1 MATADVVAI
10 NYSRD
15 VGWAGSLIAEIC
27 RDDPSTVDLTFNY
40 DGGVEIGVWEQR
52 LPAATFAQ
60 ALALVQRSGYRGLPS
75 PDESPPEAKF
85 IAVGERE
92 QGQPLPFLR
101 AFELM
106 MVPPP
111 VSALG
116 VELEKL
122 VVGPIRRH
130 PLRVIH
136 GAAAWARP
144 AFAAGELLEIEV
156 VLGNSGTLPLEMGN
170 PLDAA
175 ADGWNGMRL
184 VMVDAGGHE
193 LAVDLTLA
201 NLRPP
206 AGAPTDATVTLDP
219 GKALPFQVHKKV
231 YLTPGRYSGRLE
243 YHGLMSNPGNRQ
255 LITGALWLDLGT
267 VEIRRGLR
275 L

>member
-1 MATADVVAI
+1 MAPPDVVAI

-15 VGWAGSLIAEIC
+15 VGWSGALIAELC
-27 RDDPSTVDLTFNY
+27 SEEPSTVGLTFNY
-40 DGGVEIGVWEQR
+40 DGGAEIGVWEQR

-60 ALALVQRSGYRGLPS
+60 ALALVQRSGYRGLAS

-85 IAVGERE
+85 IAIGER
-92 QGQPLPFLR
+92 QRGQPLPFLR
-101 AFELM
+101 AFELV

-116 VELEKL
+116 AELEKL
-122 VVGPIRRH
+122 AVEPIRRH

-136 GAAAWARP
+136 GGAGWARP
-144 AFAAGELLEIEV
+144 VFAAGELLEIEV
-156 VLGNSGTLPLEMGN
+156 VLGNSGTLPLDMGN

-175 ADGWNGMRL
+175 AQGWSGMRL
-184 VMVDAGGHE
+184 VMIDAVGHE
-193 LAVDLTLA
+193 QASDLTLA

-206 AGAPTDATVTLDP
+206 VGASTDATMTLDP

-243 YHGLMSNPGNRQ
+243 YHGLISNPGNRQ
-255 LITGALWLDLGT
+255 LVTGVLWLELGT
-267 VEIRRGLR
+267 LEIRRGLR